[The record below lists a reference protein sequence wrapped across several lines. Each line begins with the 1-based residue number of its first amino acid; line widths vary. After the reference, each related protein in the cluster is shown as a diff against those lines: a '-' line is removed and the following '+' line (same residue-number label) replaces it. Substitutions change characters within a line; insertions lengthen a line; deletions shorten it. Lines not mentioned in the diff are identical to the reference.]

1 MAADLFTLLRHLQD
15 AFPEKPLSK
24 ATLQRY
30 HDHLADIPL
39 PLLVRAINLLVETS
53 RFFPRIAE
61 LRQAALQLTADQSS
75 TPPPGY
81 DFLYAEY
88 RQLDQL
94 YFRHALFE
102 PGAWEHLATQLD
114 RLGRLHFAAELRQ
127 RSSYIQAD
135 IAASERGDA
144 TIPAPARLK
153 YQQWDC
159 QSMISRG
166 GQPGSDG

>member
-1 MAADLFTLLRHLQD
+1 MAADLFTLLSHLQE

-39 PLLVRAINLLVETS
+39 QILERAINRLVETS
-53 RFFPRIAE
+53 RYFPRIAE
-61 LRQAALQLTADQSS
+61 LRQAALQLTTDQGS

-88 RQLDQL
+88 RQLDHQ

-127 RSSYIQAD
+127 RSSYIRAD
-135 IAASERGDA
+135 IAASQKGEA
-144 TIPAPARLK
+144 TMPTSLRLK